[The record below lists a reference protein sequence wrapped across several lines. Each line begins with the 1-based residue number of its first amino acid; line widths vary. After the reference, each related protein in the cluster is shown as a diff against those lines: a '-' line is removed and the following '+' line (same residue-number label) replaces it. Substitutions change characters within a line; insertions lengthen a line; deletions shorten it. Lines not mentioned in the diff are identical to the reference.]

1 MMRLLTTLL
10 CCCWLSACS
19 VENAPL
25 VATDIVVTRPLPGVR
40 MGAGYLSLTN
50 ATNQRILITKVMSP
64 NFESVE
70 MHESVLEDGISRMYR
85 LYEIAILPGRTVHF
99 EPGGKHLMIRYGVD
113 DPDVVT
119 LQFYAGDAL
128 LLSVDTTPEG

>member
-10 CCCWLSACS
+10 CCWLSACS

-25 VATDIVVTRPLPGVR
+25 VATDIVVTRPLSGIR

-50 ATNQRILITKVMSP
+50 ATSRKILITKVMSP

-70 MHESVLEDGISRMYR
+70 MHESVLEDGISRMYK
-85 LYEIAILPGRTVHF
+85 LDEVAILPSRTIRF

-128 LLSVDTTPEG
+128 LLSIDTTPEG